1 MNAFSFSDCLSQQ
14 HSGHTRKRQ
23 KKKDIHT
30 SESEAYESNSQTD
43 LENRVKQWKRIILLI
58 TAVTIHN
65 IPGKQ
70 LIKMSSMRSHKY
82 FHRGTCCWS

>member
-30 SESEAYESNSQTD
+30 SESEAYESNSQID

-70 LIKMSSMRSHKY
+70 LFMV
-82 FHRGTCCWS
+82 